1 MDNETN
7 QYDCQ
12 IIQDLLPLYKDGV
25 CSAESRKIVEEHLS
39 TCENC
44 RHMKEQ
50 LENTVIE
57 DKLITETADVIG
69 KHEKKERRRS
79 ATIGMTMAGILMI
92 PLVICLICNLAI
104 GHGLTW
110 FFVVLAALLLAAS
123 ILVVPFLAQQK
134 RELKTSMAFTA
145 SLLLLLLVTAI
156 YSGGTWFP
164 LAAISVILGL
174 SVLLLPF
181 LVSSISFPKVFSQH
195 RGICIMLWN
204 TAWLYLLIWVCSYY
218 PVPENY
224 LRIAMQITTVSIF
237 IPWSMFLIIRYLKI
251 SWLEKTGMCMM
262 IAGIAET
269 VMDELIDYIIGD
281 SAALPLSQVNLMSWT
296 DSSIDANVDLLV
308 LAATVILGIYLIL
321 RGRKSRM
328 ER

>member
-164 LAAISVILGL
+164 LAAVSVILGL
-174 SVLLLPF
+174 SVFLLPF
-181 LVSSISFPKVFSQH
+181 LVNSISFPKALSQH
-195 RGICIMLWN
+195 RGICIMLWD
-204 TAWLYLLIWVCSYY
+204 TIWLYIVIWVCSYY

-237 IPWSMFLIIRYLKI
+237 IPWSMFLVIRYLKVTL
-251 SWLEKTGMCMM
+251 LEKTGICMI

-269 VMDELIDYIIGD
+269 VMDELVDYIIGD
-281 SAALPLSQVNLMSWT
+281 SATLPLVHLNLMNWT
-296 DSSIDANVDLLV
+296 GSSIDANVDFLV
-308 LAATVILGIYLIL
+308 LVATVVLGIYLIL